1 MVKNTQVAVDIRGLM
16 VSPLRL
22 PLDVKLLQRKAP
34 DPRLRGQP
42 QPRGC
47 TWASYIC
54 IYVYMPAPQQ
64 HFRSHSP
71 RLASFQQMFRRRH
84 QSSVPTQDPF
94 VA

>member
-34 DPRLRGQP
+34 DPRLRGQL
-42 QPRGC
+42 
-47 TWASYIC
+47 YIY
-54 IYVYMPAPQQ
+54 IYMPAPQQ

-71 RLASFQQMFRRRH
+71 RLASFRRRLRRRH
-84 QSSVPTQDPF
+84 Q
-94 VA
+94 